1 MQTQLKKSNLILW
14 TIEPNGNIMNKKK
27 KMCKTNTFSERGY
40 KDIMKKKIEMKNT
53 NTLSLVKKKHDKRN
67 ITDILNLSINT
78 HPNKSVI
85 NTSIDNINSNNRS
98 FIQTTHTNFPLKIA
112 GNNSNNVHDIK
123 TPTSYYNHTFTKR
136 PMFKPEI
143 DHKKQIQSLFF
154 PNNISNNAT
163 IVNSNNNPF
172 GFFTKIKKIKPKVNL
187 NFFTKTKTKSKPKNN
202 NINNN
207 NKLTSKSNRSNNSN
221 TSNSNNTSTNNT
233 SNNNINTTFHNI
245 STNYLIHT
253 PKSKIMSS
261 ISVNRSTDDIKG
273 CRDDKDGNYI
283 ITLGEFLINRYE
295 IINSLGKGAF
305 GHAVKCYDHAS
316 KEYVCVK
323 IIKNKPK
330 FSAQSKIEINIL
342 KFLNSH
348 DTKKYSN
355 IVSLKNHFVYREHI
369 CLVFEL
375 LSKNLYDVIQMNNYI
390 GFDLSTIKKFATQ
403 ILFSLLLL
411 KKYKIIHCDLKPE
424 NILLITNGKTGIKL
438 IDFGSSCFS
447 NEKLYTYIQSRF
459 YRSPEVLLGLEYD
472 VEIDMW
478 SLGCILCELYM
489 GYPIFPGEDEYDMV
503 YYIMEYFGKPPF
515 WMIENAKKRDLFF
528 DEDGEVYE
536 KENSFGKIRRPNTKL
551 LENFLV
557 NADEDFT
564 NFVKNCLQWDYKR
577 RITPEEALRHK
588 WICKEMPKE
597 VLKVHYKKIKEMGSI
612 LTLTNNNSSDNTKKI
627 LEESNNNKISNCPT
641 PNTKKKSVN
650 YCNNNHHNS
659 GNNTI
664 NNNFNL
670 TFNVQ
675 IDFTAHLCSNNT
687 KSKKIKNSKYK

>member
-1 MQTQLKKSNLILW
+1 MQTQSKKSNLILW

-85 NTSIDNINSNNRS
+85 NTSIDNINSNNLS
-98 FIQTTHTNFPLKIA
+98 FIQTTHTNFPLKIT
-112 GNNSNNVHDIK
+112 GNNSSNVHDIK

-154 PNNISNNAT
+154 PNNINGNAT
-163 IVNSNNNPF
+163 IVNSNNNHF

-187 NFFTKTKTKSKPKNN
+187 NFFTKTKAKSKPKNN

-207 NKLTSKSNRSNNSN
+207 NKLSSKSNRSNNSN
-221 TSNSNNTSTNNT
+221 TSNSNNTSTNTT

-253 PKSKIMSS
+253 LKSKIMSS
-261 ISVNRSTDDIKG
+261 NSVNRSTDDFKG

-330 FSAQSKIEINIL
+330 FSAQSKIEISIL

-390 GFDLSTIKKFATQ
+390 G
-403 ILFSLLLL
+403 
-411 KKYKIIHCDLKPE
+411 
-424 NILLITNGKTGIKL
+424 
-438 IDFGSSCFS
+438 
-447 NEKLYTYIQSRF
+447 
-459 YRSPEVLLGLEYD
+459 
-472 VEIDMW
+472 
-478 SLGCILCELYM
+478 
-489 GYPIFPGEDEYDMV
+489 
-503 YYIMEYFGKPPF
+503 
-515 WMIENAKKRDLFF
+515 
-528 DEDGEVYE
+528 
-536 KENSFGKIRRPNTKL
+536 
-551 LENFLV
+551 
-557 NADEDFT
+557 
-564 NFVKNCLQWDYKR
+564 
-577 RITPEEALRHK
+577 
-588 WICKEMPKE
+588 
-597 VLKVHYKKIKEMGSI
+597 
-612 LTLTNNNSSDNTKKI
+612 
-627 LEESNNNKISNCPT
+627 
-641 PNTKKKSVN
+641 
-650 YCNNNHHNS
+650 
-659 GNNTI
+659 
-664 NNNFNL
+664 
-670 TFNVQ
+670 
-675 IDFTAHLCSNNT
+675 
-687 KSKKIKNSKYK
+687 